1 MRSSL
6 RLVALLAV
14 VVLAAA
20 CGDDDDGPVTA
31 GDGPTDPGGQALAPH
46 YVSVE
51 VTEGGAPRPLV
62 DGTDIQLR
70 FDETSVGATLGCN
83 SMSGTYRL
91 DGDVLVVDDGLA
103 TTEMGCDPPR
113 HEQDEWFAGLL
124 TSRPTLAVDGD
135 ELTLTSGGTV
145 VRFVDREVAEPD
157 RDLVGTT
164 WEVDGF
170 ADGDGP
176 DDAAMSVGVPEPGH
190 VRFEEH
196 GFVTGTDG
204 CNGFGFGESE
214 GEGQTDGLRYDVD
227 GERVVF
233 TGGPVQTTVACPD
246 LDEYVDRFWAALT
259 GTATWS
265 IDADRL
271 RLVGSDGRVVTFRAT
286 D

>member
-6 RLVALLAV
+6 RLLALLAV
-14 VVLAAA
+14 VVLVA
-20 CGDDDDGPVTA
+20 CGDDDGPVTA
-31 GDGPTDPGGQALAPH
+31 GDSSTVPGGQPLAPH

-51 VTEGGAPRPLV
+51 VTEREAPRPLV
-62 DGTDIQLR
+62 EGTDIQLR
-70 FDETSVGATLGCN
+70 FEETTVGASLGCN
-83 SMSGTYRL
+83 SMSGPYRL
-91 DGDVLVVDDGLA
+91 EGEVLVVAEGLA

-135 ELTLTSGGTV
+135 ELTLTAGDTV

-157 RDLVGTT
+157 RELVGTT

-176 DDAAMSVGVPEPGH
+176 DDTAMSFGIPEPGQ
-190 VRFEEH
+190 VRFEEN
-196 GFVTGTDG
+196 GFVTGADG
-204 CNGFGFGESE
+204 CNGFGYGEISDE
-214 GEGQTDGLRYDVD
+214 QTEGLRYEVD
-227 GERVVF
+227 GDRVVF
-233 TGGPVQTTVACPD
+233 TGNAAQTLIACPD
-246 LDEYVDRFWAALT
+246 LDEYVERFWSALT
-259 GTATWS
+259 GTASWS

-271 RLVGSDGRVVTFRAT
+271 RLVGPDGRIVTFRAA

>member
-6 RLVALLAV
+6 RLLVLLAV
-14 VVLAAA
+14 VALAA

-31 GDGPTDPGGQALAPH
+31 GDAPAAPDGQALAPH

-62 DGTDIQLR
+62 EGTDIQLR
-70 FDETSVGATLGCN
+70 FDETTVGASLGCN

-91 DGDVLVVDDGLA
+91 EGDVLVVEDGLA

-113 HEQDEWFAGLL
+113 HEQDEWFAGVL
-124 TSRPTLAVDGD
+124 TSRPTLAVDGED
-135 ELTLTSGGTV
+135 LTVTSGDTV

-157 RDLVGTT
+157 RELVGTA

-176 DDAAMSVGVPEPGH
+176 DAAAMSFGVEQPGG
-190 VRFEEH
+190 VRFEEN
-196 GFVTGTDG
+196 GFVTGSDG
-204 CNGFGFGESE
+204 CNGFGFSTIE
-214 GEGQTDGLRYDVD
+214 GEGTDGLRYEVD
-227 GERVVF
+227 GDRVTF
-233 TGGPVQTTVACPD
+233 TGEAPSTLMACPD
-246 LDEYVDRFWAALT
+246 LDEYVERFWAALT

-271 RLVGSDGRVVTFRAT
+271 TIVGEDGRIVTFRAA